1 MVDIITLV
9 IVGIFGGVAA
19 LFVMFFILITRQR
32 GKPRSEAQYYKSYNR
47 NDGQASQGDPFKQG
61 SSNQN
66 GRKQPPFAI
75 VSIAP
80 VVIGIVVSVFFDP
93 FAGFLI
99 IFILPLLIRFI
110 WMRIDAQKN
119 KNKTRDAGR

>member
-1 MVDIITLV
+1 V
-9 IVGIFGGVAA
+9 
-19 LFVMFFILITRQR
+19 
-32 GKPRSEAQYYKSYNR
+32 
-47 NDGQASQGDPFKQG
+47 
-61 SSNQN
+61 
-66 GRKQPPFAI
+66 RKQPPFAI

-110 WMRIDAQKN
+110 WNRIDAQKN
-119 KNKTRDAGR
+119 KNKTRGAGR